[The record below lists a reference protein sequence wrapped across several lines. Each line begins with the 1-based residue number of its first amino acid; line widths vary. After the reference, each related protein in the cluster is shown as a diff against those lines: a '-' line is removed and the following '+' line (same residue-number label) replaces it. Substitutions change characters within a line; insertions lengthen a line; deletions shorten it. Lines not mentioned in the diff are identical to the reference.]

1 MKVFILCSI
10 ITLMAGVMAGCGN
23 GDSAANDINRLFDDV
38 MPDGLEMTTE
48 NSTTDYSDDSYGM
61 YGGYGNYND
70 GYDYNNNYNNVY
82 GTAPGDFNRA
92 GYNSDGKGNIDFDIT
107 PSNFASE
114 ENTQVETTSAD
125 KK

>member
-1 MKVFILCSI
+1 
-10 ITLMAGVMAGCGN
+10 MAGVMAGCGN
-23 GDSAANDINRLFDDV
+23 GDSAANDINKLFDDV

-48 NSTTDYSDDSYGM
+48 SSTTDNSDNTYGM
-61 YGGYGNYND
+61 YGNYGSYD
-70 GYDYNNNYNNVY
+70 SEYDYNNNYNNVY

-92 GYNSDGKGNIDFDIT
+92 GYNSSGAGNIDFDIT

-114 ENTQVETTSAD
+114 VNTQETTVSKD